1 MGDVEQLFAAWAE
14 AVRTNDAEGL
24 AALVTDDCEFWAHGV
39 PALRGRD
46 AVVAA
51 FRNAFATRSFEQ
63 TWNEIERLS
72 GDDFIVSVGIEVTQV
87 TGDGGEPVVV
97 TQRGWTLARRCDDG
111 RWRFARGTTN
121 RES

>member
-1 MGDVEQLFAAWAE
+1 MGDVEQLFADWAE
-14 AVRTNDAEGL
+14 AFRRKDAEGL
-24 AALVTDDCEFWAHGV
+24 AGMVTEDCEFWTHGA

-46 AVVAA
+46 AVVAVL
-51 FRNAFATRSFEQ
+51 RKAFATSSFEQ
-63 TWNEIERLS
+63 TWNEIEQLS
-72 GDDFIVSVGIEVTQV
+72 GDDFIVSVGLETSRITP
-87 TGDGGEPVVV
+87 DGGEPIVV